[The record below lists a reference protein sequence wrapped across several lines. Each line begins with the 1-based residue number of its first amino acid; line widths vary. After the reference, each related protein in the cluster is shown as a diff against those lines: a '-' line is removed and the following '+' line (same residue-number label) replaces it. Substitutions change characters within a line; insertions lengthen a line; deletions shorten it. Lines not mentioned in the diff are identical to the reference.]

1 MIKFFRK
8 ARYDL
13 MEKNKTGK
21 YLKYAVGEI
30 VLVVIGILI
39 ALQLNLYKENS
50 KENKV
55 MKSYCNQLLEDL
67 NEDKKFLTSY
77 IEDMTF
83 FKSEY
88 KRYLD
93 SYKGKNLS
101 LKESLKNLKQLD
113 SDIHHIIFNSSTFQ
127 SLEKSGDINILTD
140 AIRSKLIDLKN
151 KQQELIER
159 TNQNNRAQRRLIEKI
174 VLAVGPNDFSERVSS
189 HPKMLS
195 AFGNEINQAKGFM
208 ARESTIAWKFYTERS
223 EEFKE
228 LLLQIEALISIIN
241 NEMQTNN

>member
-1 MIKFFRK
+1 MIKFLRK
-8 ARYDL
+8 IRYDL
-13 MEKNKTGK
+13 MVKNKTGK

-55 MKSYCNQLLEDL
+55 MKSYCYQLLEDL

-77 IEDMTF
+77 IEEMTF

-113 SDIHHIIFNSSTFQ
+113 IAVNYIIFNSSTFQ
-127 SLEKSGDINILTD
+127 SLEKSGDIKILTD
-140 AIRSKLIDLKN
+140 VIRSNLIDLKI
-151 KQQELIER
+151 KQQALLER
-159 TNQNNRAQRRLIEKI
+159 TNNNGAAQGRLIEKL
-174 VLAVGPNDFSERVSS
+174 VLAVGPNDLSERVSS
-189 HPKMLS
+189 HPKMIS
-195 AFGNEINQAKGFM
+195 ALGNEINQAKGFM

-223 EEFKE
+223 ELFKE
-228 LLLQIEALISIIN
+228 LLVEIEALISIIN
-241 NEMQTNN
+241 EELEK

>member
-8 ARYDL
+8 IRYDL
-13 MEKNKTGK
+13 MKKNKTGK

-55 MKSYCNQLLEDL
+55 MKSYCYQLLDDL

-77 IEDMTF
+77 IEEMTF

-113 SDIHHIIFNSSTFQ
+113 INVNYIIFNSSTFQ
-127 SLEKSGDINILTD
+127 SLEKSGDIKILTD
-140 AIRSKLIDLKN
+140 VIRSKLIDLKN
-151 KQQELIER
+151 KQQALLER
-159 TNQNNRAQRRLIEKI
+159 TNNNGAAQGRLIEKL
-174 VLAVGPNDFSERVSS
+174 VLAIGPDDLSERVSS

-195 AFGNEINQAKGFM
+195 ALGNEINQAKGFM

-223 EEFKE
+223 ELFKE
-228 LLLQIEALISIIN
+228 LLVEIEALISIIN
-241 NEMQTNN
+241 KELEK

>member
-1 MIKFFRK
+1 
-8 ARYDL
+8 
-13 MEKNKTGK
+13 MEKNKTAQ
-21 YLKYAVGEI
+21 YLKYAIGEI

-55 MKSYCNQLLEDL
+55 MKSYCYQLLEDL

-77 IEDMTF
+77 IEEMTF

-113 SDIHHIIFNSSTFQ
+113 IKVNYIIFNSSTFQ
-127 SLEKSGDINILTD
+127 SLEKSGDIKILTD
-140 AIRSKLIDLKN
+140 VIRSKLIDLKI
-151 KQQELIER
+151 KQQALLER
-159 TNQNNRAQRRLIEKI
+159 TNRNGGAQGRLIEKI
-174 VLAVGPNDFSERVSS
+174 VLAVGPNDLLERVSS
-189 HPKMLS
+189 HPKMIAAL
-195 AFGNEINQAKGFM
+195 GNEINQAKGFM

-223 EEFKE
+223 ELFKE
-228 LLLQIEALISIIN
+228 LLVEIEALISIIN
-241 NEMQTNN
+241 KELEK

>member
-1 MIKFFRK
+1 MIKFLRK
-8 ARYDL
+8 IRYDL

-55 MKSYCNQLLEDL
+55 MKSYCYQLLEDL
-67 NEDKKFLTSY
+67 NEDKKFLISY
-77 IEDMTF
+77 IEEMTF
-83 FKSEY
+83 FKSKY
-88 KRYLD
+88 KRYLE

-113 SDIHHIIFNSSTFQ
+113 IDVKHIIFNSSTFQ
-127 SLEKSGDINILTD
+127 SLEKSGDIKILTD
-140 AIRSKLIDLKN
+140 VIRSKLIDLKK
-151 KQQELIER
+151 KQQALLER
-159 TNQNNRAQRRLIEKI
+159 TNNNGAAQGRLIEKL
-174 VLAVGPNDFSERVSS
+174 VLAIGPNDLSERVSS

-195 AFGNEINQAKGFM
+195 ALGNEINQAKGFI
-208 ARESTIAWKFYTERS
+208 ARESIIAWKFYTERS

-228 LLLQIEALISIIN
+228 LLLQIEELNSIIN
-241 NEMQTNN
+241 TELKK